1 MKTLIVSNQEIDDIM
16 KTVNSIEKTGLLIKT
31 VSEAI

>member
-31 VSEAI
+31 VSETI